1 MQIPIDLSYLHDLMV
16 LNNRIL
22 RILQHSKKST
32 HTQDLYIC
40 YKTLPIDKLFKYQ
53 ILLHAHK
60 MMFNP
65 DSLPK
70 VMQPEINLNNDIHNH
85 LTRFNQD
92 FHLNRVITTMAS
104 KVLNSVYDKLRNSLP
119 NNLKSY
125 GNLY

>member
-32 HTQDLYIC
+32 HTLDLYIC

-70 VMQPEINLNNDIHNH
+70 VMQPEIKLNNDIHNH
-85 LTRFNQD
+85 LTRSNQD
-92 FHLNRVITTMAS
+92 FHRNRVITTMAS
-104 KVLNSVYDKLRNSLP
+104 RISGNVCGKLWNRVDRGYL
-119 NNLKSY
+119 
-125 GNLY
+125 